1 MKLLAI
7 STTLLALGF
16 ALCGTVQAQDQ
27 QKPKTD
33 AAAMKNANAKI
44 VGPLDKSATDTP
56 TGKKKNSVKPAPKSS
71 TVAAKG
77 QAAKGQG
84 GAVMMKEKVEPPPQK
99 DPKGGGSGPKD
110 PKPKKGMV
118 IKDQA
123 AMKLAPG
130 QSQK

>member
-77 QAAKGQG
+77 QG

-99 DPKGGGSGPKD
+99 DPKGGGGSGPKD

-118 IKDQA
+118 MKDKA

-130 QSQK
+130 QSQQ